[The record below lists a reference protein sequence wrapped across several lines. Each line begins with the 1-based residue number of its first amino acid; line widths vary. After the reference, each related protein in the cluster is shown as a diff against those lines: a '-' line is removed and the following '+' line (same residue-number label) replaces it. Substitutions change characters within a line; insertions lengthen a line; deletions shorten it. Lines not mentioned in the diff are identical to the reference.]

1 MFLLQI
7 NKVVYRLLVYSS
19 FILSLCCVLH
29 IVTVMSDSDPMDRSP
44 RGFSVHGDS
53 PGKNIKNGLP
63 CPPPGDLP
71 NLGITPTSPALQESV
86 HSLPKMWILYQLSHL
101 GSPRILMWVAYPLP
115 RGSSQPRNRT
125 GVSSVARRFFTN

>member
-29 IVTVMSDSDPMDRSP
+29 LVTVMSDSDPMDCSP
-44 RGFSVHGDS
+44 PGFSVHGDS

-63 CPPPGDLP
+63 CPPPGDFP
-71 NLGITPTSPALQESV
+71 NLGITPTSPALQV
-86 HSLPKMWILYQLSHL
+86 DSLPTEPPGKPKNTNVGSLSLPQVIFPTQESNRSLQHCQTILYQLSYE
-101 GSPRILMWVAYPLP
+101 GSPY
-115 RGSSQPRNRT
+115 
-125 GVSSVARRFFTN
+125 